1 MSTQFATQGNVMP
14 TCQSLVEM
22 TVDKNNIIVAVNAS
36 WDEFALSNDAPQ
48 LAGGSV
54 IGWSLLDSVSGKVT
68 KIFTQ
73 ALLDLAR
80 SHEQKIMFDY
90 RCDSP
95 QVRRFM
101 RMHISQGDAGSVQF
115 IHEHL
120 SSEYFSHAAIYQ
132 SAAQRS
138 RDTLVRCSI
147 CNHVRHDGIWS
158 TPDYVSRTFFASH
171 PVSVIYGI
179 CPSCQGFL

>member
-1 MSTQFATQGNVMP
+1 MNTQFATQGNVMP

-48 LAGGSV
+48 LADGSV

-68 KIFTQ
+68 KTFTQ

-101 RMHISQGDAGSVQF
+101 RMHISKGDADSVNF
-115 IHEHL
+115 LHEHL
-120 SSEYFSHAAIYQ
+120 SSEYFSHPAIYQ
-132 SAAQRS
+132 SAAQRG

-158 TPDYVSRTFFASH
+158 TPDYVSRTHFASH
-171 PVSVIYGI
+171 PVRVIYGI
-179 CPSCQGFL
+179 CPSCQGLL

>member
-1 MSTQFATQGNVMP
+1 MDTQFSSNGNVTP

-22 TVDKNNIIVAVNAS
+22 TVDKNNVIVAVNAS

-54 IGWSLLDSVSGKVT
+54 IGWSLLDSISGKVT
-68 KIFTQ
+68 KTFTQ

-95 QVRRFM
+95 QIRRYM
-101 RMHISQGDAGSVQF
+101 RMHISQGDAGSVNF
-115 IHEHL
+115 LHEHL
-120 SSEYFSHAAIYQ
+120 SSEYFPHPAIYQ

-158 TPDYVSRTFFASH
+158 MPDYVSRTFFASH

-179 CPSCQGFL
+179 CPSCQGLL